1 MRRGNSSWYLHHWK
15 KALGN
20 EKDLIVFNFHGEGR
34 AQINK
39 AALVPFTL
47 LNNVLIEDDYKT
59 LRTTTG
65 GYNYRTIAGS
75 DRFSVHSYGLAVDIN
90 WKENPV
96 TRNGICKT
104 TFSPGTIEKI
114 LEIKTKKGIQV
125 FRWGGNYKSYKDP
138 MHFEIMVTP
147 EELDTNLERDSY
159 KVEDVLPIPA
169 NTKVNL
175 PLKIGDRGD
184 NVIKVQKLLNEKI
197 QANLTTDGDFGK
209 LTLAAVVTFQ
219 KLHSLTQDGIV
230 GPITFSKLIE
240 KNIIKKKKG
249 GGGGRAKIL

>member
-1 MRRGNSSWYLHHWK
+1 
-15 KALGN
+15 
-20 EKDLIVFNFHGEGR
+20 
-34 AQINK
+34 
-39 AALVPFTL
+39 
-47 LNNVLIEDDYKT
+47 
-59 LRTTTG
+59 
-65 GYNYRTIAGS
+65 
-75 DRFSVHSYGLAVDIN
+75 
-90 WKENPV
+90 
-96 TRNGICKT
+96 
-104 TFSPGTIEKI
+104 
-114 LEIKTKKGIQV
+114 
-125 FRWGGNYKSYKDP
+125 

-197 QANLTTDGDFGK
+197 KANLTTDGDFGK